1 MGMVHQSLRAC
12 LVSACMRA
20 MRAWTASAFILIW
33 SSPTFAADVSFVEV
47 TESTGIEFVH
57 NSGLEG
63 HLWTLEITGSD
74 GITRSGFRMGEDSF
88 SVRIMDNDSNLWS
101 YQKSDIISI
110 ERIERSTM
118 PSYDGSMA
126 ENELDDLVAYLFS
139 LRREEN

>member
-1 MGMVHQSLRAC
+1 
-12 LVSACMRA
+12 
-20 MRAWTASAFILIW
+20 
-33 SSPTFAADVSFVEV
+33 
-47 TESTGIEFVH
+47 
-57 NSGLEG
+57 
-63 HLWTLEITGSD
+63 
-74 GITRSGFRMGEDSF
+74 
-88 SVRIMDNDSNLWS
+88 MDNDSNLWS

>member
-1 MGMVHQSLRAC
+1 MIAITNPHE
-12 LVSACMRA
+12 
-20 MRAWTASAFILIW
+20 
-33 SSPTFAADVSFVEV
+33 DVAPRW
-47 TESTGIEFVH
+47 
-57 NSGLEG
+57 
-63 HLWTLEITGSD
+63 WTLEITGSD

-101 YQKSDIISI
+101 YQKSDIVSI